1 MTKKFKY
8 CQIDYPKYPSDKE
21 LDKIGEEGWEL
32 VCIKTFENKLFD
44 SMIEIHYIQKIY
56 KATFKREIVYETL

>member
-1 MTKKFKY
+1 MEKKIKY
-8 CQIDYPKYPSDKE
+8 YQIDYPKYPSDKE
-21 LDKIGEEGWEL
+21 LDKMGEEGWEL

-44 SMIEIHYIQKIY
+44 SILENYYIQKTY